1 MKILDRYILSRFL
14 YNFISSFVILMLIF
28 IFQAIWF
35 FIDELA
41 GKGLD
46 IVIVSKFLFYYSP
59 NLIPNVLPLTIL
71 LASIMTFG
79 NLAENYEFAA
89 MKASGISLQR
99 AMKSLTVFI
108 ILLGAGTFFFAN
120 NVIPMAEYKSYNLRR
135 NIAKLKPAL
144 VITEGIFND
153 IGDLN
158 LKVKD
163 KYGENDNF
171 LKDVIIHQKNSKGEN
186 SVVIKAKDGELVSS
200 ENSNVIQLILKDG
213 NYYEDLEQKDRSKQ
227 NYPHAK
233 AHFETYTMN
242 IDLSEL
248 NDVDLSQENVSNTYK
263 MLNIK
268 ELAYTADSLEK
279 DYSKIVSNF
288 GNSIYSRSANLL
300 SARNS
305 KPKKTSD
312 SVIASNKITPGHD
325 VFSLVNEKRKL
336 DVIKVALGHTQTT
349 KNTVEGK
356 KHELKRRV
364 KLINLH
370 KILLNDKI
378 SLALICIVLFF
389 IGAPLGAIIRKGGLG
404 LPIVIAIGLFIS
416 YYFIGIFA
424 KNMAEDNSLNPHLSS
439 WVSLLILL
447 PLSLYLTR
455 RATSDKGI
463 LDFGGG
469 VRNFIDKI
477 MKKKKIISNE

>member
-1 MKILDRYILSRFL
+1 
-14 YNFISSFVILMLIF
+14 
-28 IFQAIWF
+28 
-35 FIDELA
+35 
-41 GKGLD
+41 
-46 IVIVSKFLFYYSP
+46 FYYSP

-79 NLAENYEFAA
+79 NFAENYEFAA

-99 AMKSLTVFI
+99 AMKSLIVFI
-108 ILLGAGTFFFAN
+108 VLLGVGTFFFAN
-120 NVIPMAEYKSYNLRR
+120 NVIPQAEYKSYNLRR

-153 IGDLN
+153 IGELN

-200 ENSNVIQLILKDG
+200 EDSNVIQLILKDG
-213 NYYEDLEQKDRSKQ
+213 NYYEDLEQKDRRRQ

-263 MLNIK
+263 MLNIR
-268 ELAYTADSLEK
+268 ELRYTADSLEK
-279 DYSKIVSNF
+279 DYTKIVSNF
-288 GNSIYSRSANLL
+288 GNSIYNRSANLL
-300 SARNS
+300 SADNDNL
-305 KPKKTSD
+305 KKMSD
-312 SVIASNKITPGHD
+312 SVIASYEITPNHN
-325 VFSLVNEKRKL
+325 VFDLINEKSKL
-336 DVIKVALGHTQTT
+336 DIIKVALGHIQTT
-349 KNTVEGK
+349 KSTVEGK

-378 SLALICIVLFF
+378 ALALTCIVLFF

-439 WVSLLILL
+439 WISLLILF
-447 PLSLYLTR
+447 PLSVFLTR

-469 VRNFIDKI
+469 FRNII
-477 MKKKKIISNE
+477 NIIKKRWQKNNSNE